1 MVGLPSLVGHPVPKD
16 TANIGIKWD
25 PPCGDVGKKS
35 VLLLR
40 KLPNVEKNWVFQVS
54 RTSAWIWLRHLRCIL
69 VLEQEKENTM
79 LPTPAHVAY
88 IYIYIYKGRP
98 ENSWIANGNISSTVF
113 FCSFCKCLLKFSS
126 KKKKKTLRDSIQF
139 TTRINYLQNITHKY
153 VLQLLQ
159 IKSFCVAIEIQRC
172 TSLPPSGYLW

>member
-88 IYIYIYKGRP
+88 IYIYIKGDLRTHGLQMGTFLLLFF
-98 ENSWIANGNISSTVF
+98 SAVFANACWSSAA
-113 FCSFCKCLLKFSS
+113 
-126 KKKKKTLRDSIQF
+126 KKKKKLWETQY
-139 TTRINYLQNITHKY
+139 N
-153 VLQLLQ
+153 
-159 IKSFCVAIEIQRC
+159 
-172 TSLPPSGYLW
+172 LPQE